1 MEEDECNENGQ
12 RRELTE
18 GQAEKRDEGRCATR
32 RRKRRKRNNS
42 KGE

>member
-18 GQAEKRDEGRCATR
+18 GQAEKRDEGEVCNEEEEEE
-32 RRKRRKRNNS
+32 K
-42 KGE
+42 EEQ